1 MSGNVRR
8 RDVLKM
14 VAGSLALPGIVEAAE
29 TTGKTPIEAAQKRA
43 PKPATTVV
51 FQRTLP
57 VRHEVDVFIAGGGPA
72 GVAAAWAAC
81 KQGRDVY
88 LAEAHS
94 CFGGMGTAARVPT
107 FMQFTDG
114 IHFLAGGVGE
124 LIHRRLKT
132 ECPQVGGSGI
142 DAEGL
147 KRVYDSLMEES
158 GAKFTFHTTLIGVE
172 TDGPRVN
179 HVVCAAPNGLFAV
192 RARTYIDA
200 TGNGD
205 LAAWAGA
212 PFEKGD
218 EHGQLMPGTLCSLWS
233 DIDWKT
239 WAANRPKRPQPDGHM
254 LEKAFADGVF
264 TVRDE
269 HLTGMFNLGGDL
281 GGGNIGHTFNV
292 DGTDEVS
299 LTKALVWGRKS
310 MKEYQRYYQ
319 QYLKGFEN
327 LRLVATGSL
336 LGVRETRRILG
347 DYVLNLDDYLKRATF
362 PDEIGRYAYPVDLH
376 PTRPG
381 KDTYEQHRK
390 EFDQTLAYRRGES
403 YGIPYRILT
412 PRRFDNLL
420 VAGRC
425 VSADRH
431 VFGSVRVMPGCFI
444 TGQAAGLAAAMS
456 AESGASVR
464 KLDVAQ
470 LQRRLKELGAY
481 LPNV

>member
-1 MSGNVRR
+1 MLRDRPGWRIQADKAGFERRIHERNVRR
-8 RDVLKM
+8 RMLGCVI
-14 VAGSLALPGIVEAAE
+14 LALRDRGSRGND
-29 TTGKTPIEAAQKRA
+29 GKTPIGKCRA
-43 PKPATTVV
+43 PPATTVV

-254 LEKAFADGVF
+254 LEKALPTACS
-264 TVRDE
+264 
-269 HLTGMFNLGGDL
+269 TGDS
-281 GGGNIGHTFNV
+281 T
-292 DGTDEVS
+292 
-299 LTKALVWGRKS
+299 
-310 MKEYQRYYQ
+310 
-319 QYLKGFEN
+319 
-327 LRLVATGSL
+327 
-336 LGVRETRRILG
+336 
-347 DYVLNLDDYLKRATF
+347 
-362 PDEIGRYAYPVDLH
+362 
-376 PTRPG
+376 
-381 KDTYEQHRK
+381 
-390 EFDQTLAYRRGES
+390 
-403 YGIPYRILT
+403 
-412 PRRFDNLL
+412 
-420 VAGRC
+420 
-425 VSADRH
+425 
-431 VFGSVRVMPGCFI
+431 
-444 TGQAAGLAAAMS
+444 
-456 AESGASVR
+456 
-464 KLDVAQ
+464 
-470 LQRRLKELGAY
+470 
-481 LPNV
+481 